1 MGFCFFSQGMSD
13 RIKGN
18 GNFQE
23 APLEVAPGEVC
34 IRENFFIER
43 VFKNW
48 NRLTRDVV
56 ETP

>member
-1 MGFCFFSQGMSD
+1 MSD